1 THHAIFRGNT
11 IKNIGNPTFG
21 GQRIPDSQHA
31 IYISDDSQ
39 YVVGESNYME
49 KISGFGFH
57 NWGHGN
63 FSVTNDHLLFRAN
76 TIVNVHASSFIMAGG
91 IYTNAYLYNN
101 TFYQEQVPFPEIDT
115 ANDYAMVSFHNGG
128 TYNNIYV
135 VNNIGYGYLGL
146 APVRQD
152 DHTQFTALTLDYNLW
167 MNLTTSTKL
176 YLWDNTY
183 YTLTGFQAATG
194 YEAHSTAVDPR
205 FVNAATRDFTL
216 Q

>member
-1 THHAIFRGNT
+1 
-11 IKNIGNPTFG
+11 
-21 GQRIPDSQHA
+21 
-31 IYISDDSQ
+31 
-39 YVVGESNYME
+39 
-49 KISGFGFH
+49 
-57 NWGHGN
+57 
-63 FSVTNDHLLFRAN
+63 
-76 TIVNVHASSFIMAGG
+76 
-91 IYTNAYLYNN
+91 TNAYLYNN

-216 Q
+216 QSTSPAIDAGPVLTTTVGSGSGTTLTVADAGFFM